1 MIYHTWERQG
11 TGRVADQ
18 ETKREKLSSAESSF
32 GENVCEVRP
41 GVDSVKGIGSG
52 SRIRDN
58 TRYVYQSGGSV
69 MRNAAFVRSAD
80 TW

>member
-11 TGRVADQ
+11 TERVTGG
-18 ETKREKLSSAESSF
+18 ETNREKLSSAESSF
-32 GENVCEVRP
+32 GENVCEVHP

-80 TW
+80 IW